1 MVKLEEWLSMFSD
14 FFEQNFEKEGRDF
27 ILFVKIKDFVRYG
40 WKRNLWNF
48 IIFWG
53 IMSF

>member
-14 FFEQNFEKEGRDF
+14 FFEKEGRDF
-27 ILFVKIKDFVRYG
+27 ILFIKIKDFVSYEQE
-40 WKRNLWNF
+40 RNLWNF